1 MEAKEYWE
9 RYEKG
14 IQYNSSFKPNKDYYE
29 AIKVWN
35 DFYNG
40 DQWNGV
46 GGSSELP
53 KLVFNYTKRIID
65 FKIASVTSSDIS
77 VSVEPLR
84 NMQVTENEE
93 EIDNTDFVNNEIKN
107 IFEKWNFR
115 ILKKRAL
122 RKAGISGDMCAHIIF
137 NPNAKP
143 FRGFSPYTKGE
154 LEIELIDATNVYFGN
169 ANIKNVSKQPYI
181 IIVGRD
187 TVQNLQEEAKQ
198 FNGKKQENEIKS
210 DNDTEYQLTE
220 FADTE
225 VEPVNIEKD
234 NDGKAKYIYY
244 YYKKKVGEDFHVFVT
259 KCTKDAIIYED
270 IDTEFSD
277 YTIAFSNWYEQENTY
292 HGRGEVEGICPN
304 QIAINK
310 MFAMIVYHQMM
321 TAFPTAVYDKNVIKN
336 WNNQIGSAFGIEGS
350 GLNGR
355 SIKDVAGYLNPA
367 NMSDYIIKVIDLAI
381 QYTKDC
387 MGVSDASLGNVD
399 PKNTS
404 AILAVQK
411 STAVPLEN
419 VKDNLYDFVEQIVRI
434 MIDVMGTKYGERPV
448 VMTDEDGNRTIQSY
462 DFNKLKG
469 MDLHIGIDVGE
480 SSYYSEIAMLQ
491 TMDNLLQGQYIEF
504 IDYLERIPNEMFPKK
519 AEYIAQIKAKQQ
531 QEKEASYEKLT
542 QYMQMLPA
550 QHQKQFVETID
561 QLVSV

>member
-1 MEAKEYWE
+1 MEAKDYWE

-29 AIKVWN
+29 SIKVWN

-40 DQWNGV
+40 DQWNGI
-46 GGSSELP
+46 GGLSELP
-53 KLVFNYTKRIID
+53 KLVFNYIKRIID
-65 FKIASVTSSDIS
+65 FKIASATSSDIS
-77 VSVEPLR
+77 VNVEPLR
-84 NMQVTENEE
+84 NTPVMNGRQ
-93 EIDNTDFVNNEIKN
+93 EIDNTDFINNEIKN
-107 IFEKWNFR
+107 VFEKWNFR

-122 RKAGISGDMCAHIIF
+122 RKAGISGDMCAHITF
-137 NPNAKP
+137 NPKAKP
-143 FRGFSPYTKGE
+143 FRGFAPDVKGE
-154 LEIELIDATNVYFGN
+154 MEIELIDATNVYFGN
-169 ANIKNVSKQPYI
+169 ANIKSVSKQPYI

-198 FNGKKQENEIKS
+198 FKTQDNDIRS
-210 DNDTEYQLTE
+210 DDDTEYQLTE
-220 FADTE
+220 FANVE
-225 VEPVNIEKD
+225 VESADIEKD
-234 NDGKAKYIYY
+234 SEGKAKYIYY
-244 YYKKKVGEDFHVFVT
+244 YYKKKIGEDIHVFVT
-259 KCTKDAIIYED
+259 KCTKDAIIYQD
-270 IDTEFSD
+270 IDTEYSD
-277 YTIAFSNWYEQENTY
+277 YTVAFANWYELENTY
-292 HGRGEVEGICPN
+292 HGRGEVEGLCPN

-321 TAFPTAVYDKNVIKN
+321 TAFPTAVYDKDVIKS
-336 WNNQIGSAFGIEGS
+336 WNNQIGSAFGVS

-355 SIKDVAGYLNPA
+355 SLKDVAGYLNPA

-381 QYTKDC
+381 QYTKEC
-387 MGVSDASLGNVD
+387 MGVSDASLGNID

-448 VMTDEDGNRTIQSY
+448 VITDEDGNRTIEKY
-462 DFNKLKG
+462 DFAQLKG

-531 QEKEASYEKLT
+531 QEKEANYEQLS
-542 QYMQMLPA
+542 QYMLMLPA
-550 QHQKQFVETID
+550 QYQKPFAQIID
-561 QLVSV
+561 QLASV

>member
-1 MEAKEYWE
+1 MEAKDYWE

-84 NMQVTENEE
+84 NTPVTDDNEL

-107 IFEKWNFR
+107 VFEKWNFR

-122 RKAGISGDMCAHIIF
+122 RKAGISGDMCAHITF
-137 NPNAKP
+137 NPEAKP
-143 FRGFSPYTKGE
+143 FRGFAPDVRGE
-154 LEIELIDATNVYFGN
+154 MEIELIDATNIYFGN
-169 ANIKNVSKQPYI
+169 ANIKSVSKQPYI

-187 TVQNLQEEAKQ
+187 TIQNLQEEAKQ
-198 FNGKKQENEIKS
+198 FKTQDNDIES
-210 DNDTEYQLTE
+210 DDDTEYQLTE
-220 FADTE
+220 FANVE
-225 VEPVNIEKD
+225 VEPADIEKD

-244 YYKKKVGEDFHVFVT
+244 YYKKKVGEDIHVFVT
-259 KCTKDAIIYED
+259 KCTKDAIIYQD
-270 IDTEFSD
+270 IDTEYND
-277 YTIAFSNWYEQENTY
+277 YPVAFANWYELENTY

-321 TAFPTAVYDKNVIKN
+321 TAFPTAVYDKDVIKS
-336 WNNQIGSAFGIEGS
+336 WNNQIGTAFALS
-350 GLNGR
+350 NLNGR

-448 VMTDEDGNRTIQSY
+448 VITDEDGNRTIEKY
-462 DFNKLKG
+462 DFAQLKG

-531 QEKEASYEKLT
+531 QEKEASYEQLS
-542 QYMQMLPA
+542 QYMLMLPA
-550 QHQKQFVETID
+550 QYQKQFAQTID
-561 QLVSV
+561 QLASV

>member
-1 MEAKEYWE
+1 MEAKDYWE

-29 AIKVWN
+29 SIKVWN

-84 NMQVTENEE
+84 NTPVTYSEQ

-107 IFEKWNFR
+107 VFEKWNFR

-122 RKAGISGDMCAHIIF
+122 RKAGISGDMCAHITF
-137 NPNAKP
+137 NPEAKP
-143 FRGFSPYTKGE
+143 FRGFAPDVKGE
-154 LEIELIDATNVYFGN
+154 MEIELIDATNIYFGN
-169 ANIKNVSKQPYI
+169 ANIKSVSKQPYI

-198 FNGKKQENEIKS
+198 FKTQDNDIRS
-210 DNDTEYQLTE
+210 DDDTEYQLTE
-220 FADTE
+220 FANVE
-225 VEPVNIEKD
+225 VEPADIEKD
-234 NDGKAKYIYY
+234 SDGKAKYIYY
-244 YYKKKVGEDFHVFVT
+244 YYKKKVGEDIHVFVT
-259 KCTKDAIIYED
+259 KCTKDAIIYQD
-270 IDTEFSD
+270 IDTEYSD
-277 YTIAFSNWYEQENTY
+277 YPVAFANWYELENTY

-321 TAFPTAVYDKNVIKN
+321 TAFPTAVYDKDVIKS
-336 WNNQIGSAFGIEGS
+336 WNNEIGTAFALS
-350 GLNGR
+350 NLNGR

-448 VMTDEDGNRTIQSY
+448 VISDEDGNRTIEKY
-462 DFNKLKG
+462 DFGQLKG

-491 TMDNLLQGQYIEF
+491 TMDNLLEGQYIEF

-531 QEKEASYEKLT
+531 QEKEANYEQLS
-542 QYMQMLPA
+542 QYMLMLPA
-550 QHQKQFVETID
+550 QYQKQFAQIID

>member
-1 MEAKEYWE
+1 MEAKDYWE

-29 AIKVWN
+29 SIKVWN

-77 VSVEPLR
+77 VNVEPLR
-84 NMQVTENEE
+84 NTPVTDSEQ

-107 IFEKWNFR
+107 VFEKWNFR
-115 ILKKRAL
+115 TLKKRVL
-122 RKAGISGDMCAHIIF
+122 RKAGISGDMCAHITF
-137 NPNAKP
+137 NPEAKP
-143 FRGFSPYTKGE
+143 FRGFAPDVKGE
-154 LEIELIDATNVYFGN
+154 MEIELIDATNIYFGN
-169 ANIKNVSKQPYI
+169 ANIKSVSKQPYI

-187 TVQNLQEEAKQ
+187 TVQNLQEEAKLFKTQ
-198 FNGKKQENEIKS
+198 DNDIRS
-210 DNDTEYQLTE
+210 DDDTEYQLTE
-220 FADTE
+220 FANVE
-225 VEPVNIEKD
+225 VEPADIEKD
-234 NDGKAKYIYY
+234 SDGKAKYIYY
-244 YYKKKVGEDFHVFVT
+244 YYKKKVGEDMHVFVT
-259 KCTKDAIIYED
+259 KCTKDAIIYQD
-270 IDTEFSD
+270 IDTEYSD
-277 YTIAFSNWYEQENTY
+277 YPVAFANWYELENTY

-321 TAFPTAVYDKNVIKN
+321 TAFPTAVYDKDVIKS
-336 WNNQIGSAFGIEGS
+336 WNNQIGSAFGVS

-355 SIKDVAGYLNPA
+355 SLKDVAGYLNPA

-419 VKDNLYDFVEQIVRI
+419 VKDNLYDFIEQIVRI

-448 VMTDEDGNRTIQSY
+448 VITDEDGNRTIEKYNFGQ
-462 DFNKLKG
+462 LKG

-519 AEYIAQIKAKQQ
+519 TEYIAQIKAKQQ
-531 QEKEASYEKLT
+531 QEKEASYEQLS
-542 QYMQMLPA
+542 QYMLMLPE
-550 QHQKQFVETID
+550 QYQKQFAQAID
-561 QLVSV
+561 NLISV

>member
-1 MEAKEYWE
+1 MEAKDYWE

-29 AIKVWN
+29 SIKVWN

-46 GGSSELP
+46 GGLSELP
-53 KLVFNYTKRIID
+53 KLVFNYIKRIID
-65 FKIASVTSSDIS
+65 FKIASATSSDIS
-77 VSVEPLR
+77 VNVEPLR
-84 NMQVTENEE
+84 NTPVMNGRQ
-93 EIDNTDFVNNEIKN
+93 EIDNTDFINNEIKN
-107 IFEKWNFR
+107 VFEKWNFR

-122 RKAGISGDMCAHIIF
+122 RKAGISGDMCAHITF
-137 NPNAKP
+137 NPKAKP
-143 FRGFSPYTKGE
+143 FRGFAPNVKGE
-154 LEIELIDATNVYFGN
+154 MEIELIDATNVYFGN
-169 ANIKNVSKQPYI
+169 ANIKSVSKQPYI

-198 FNGKKQENEIKS
+198 FKTQDNDIRS
-210 DNDTEYQLTE
+210 DDDTEYQLTE
-220 FADTE
+220 FANVE
-225 VEPVNIEKD
+225 VESADIEKD
-234 NDGKAKYIYY
+234 SEGKAKYIYY
-244 YYKKKVGEDFHVFVT
+244 YYKKKVGEDIHVFVT
-259 KCTKDAIIYED
+259 KCTKDAIIYQD
-270 IDTEFSD
+270 IDTEYSD
-277 YTIAFSNWYEQENTY
+277 YTVAFANWYELENTY
-292 HGRGEVEGICPN
+292 HGRGEVEGLCPN

-321 TAFPTAVYDKNVIKN
+321 TAFPTAVYDKDVIKS
-336 WNNQIGSAFGIEGS
+336 WNNQIGSAFGVS

-355 SIKDVAGYLNPA
+355 SLKDVAGYLNPA

-381 QYTKDC
+381 QYTKEC
-387 MGVSDASLGNVD
+387 MGVSDASLGNID

-448 VMTDEDGNRTIQSY
+448 VITDEDGNRTIEKY
-462 DFNKLKG
+462 DFAQLKG

-531 QEKEASYEKLT
+531 QEKEASYEQLS
-542 QYMQMLPA
+542 QYMLMLPA
-550 QHQKQFVETID
+550 QYQKQFAQTID
-561 QLVSV
+561 QLASV

>member
-1 MEAKEYWE
+1 MEAKDYWE

-84 NMQVTENEE
+84 NTPVTDDNEL

-107 IFEKWNFR
+107 VFEKWNFR

-122 RKAGISGDMCAHIIF
+122 RKAGISGDMCAHITF
-137 NPNAKP
+137 NPEAKP
-143 FRGFSPYTKGE
+143 FRGFAPDVRGE
-154 LEIELIDATNVYFGN
+154 MEIELIDATNIYFGN
-169 ANIKNVSKQPYI
+169 ANIKSVSKQPYI

-198 FNGKKQENEIKS
+198 FKTQDNDIES
-210 DNDTEYQLTE
+210 DDDTEYQLTE
-220 FADTE
+220 FANVE
-225 VEPVNIEKD
+225 VEPADIEKD
-234 NDGKAKYIYY
+234 SDGKAKYIYY
-244 YYKKKVGEDFHVFVT
+244 YYKKKVGEDIHVFVT
-259 KCTKDAIIYED
+259 KCTKDAIIYQD
-270 IDTEFSD
+270 IDTEYSD
-277 YTIAFSNWYEQENTY
+277 YPVAFANWYELENTY

-321 TAFPTAVYDKNVIKN
+321 TAFPTAVYDKDVIKS
-336 WNNQIGSAFGIEGS
+336 WNNEIGTAFALS
-350 GLNGR
+350 NLNGR

-448 VMTDEDGNRTIQSY
+448 VITDEEDGNRTIEKY
-462 DFNKLKG
+462 DFAQLKG

-531 QEKEASYEKLT
+531 QEKEANYEQLS
-542 QYMQMLPA
+542 QYMLMLPA
-550 QHQKQFVETID
+550 QYQKQFAQIID

>member
-1 MEAKEYWE
+1 MEAKDYWE

-84 NMQVTENEE
+84 NTPVTDDNEL

-107 IFEKWNFR
+107 VFEKWNFR

-122 RKAGISGDMCAHIIF
+122 RKAGISGDMCAHITF
-137 NPNAKP
+137 NTEAKP
-143 FRGFSPYTKGE
+143 FRGFAPDVKGE
-154 LEIELIDATNVYFGN
+154 MEIELIDATNIYFGN
-169 ANIKNVSKQPYI
+169 ANIKSVSKQPYI

-187 TVQNLQEEAKQ
+187 TVQNLQEEAKRFKTQ
-198 FNGKKQENEIKS
+198 DNDIES
-210 DNDTEYQLTE
+210 DDDTEYQLTE
-220 FADTE
+220 FANVE
-225 VEPVNIEKD
+225 VEPADIEKD
-234 NDGKAKYIYY
+234 SDGKAKYIYY
-244 YYKKKVGEDFHVFVT
+244 YYKKKVGEDIHVFVT
-259 KCTKDAIIYED
+259 KCTKDAIIYQD
-270 IDTEFSD
+270 KDTEYSD
-277 YTIAFSNWYEQENTY
+277 YPVAFANWYELENTY

-321 TAFPTAVYDKNVIKN
+321 TAFPTAVYDKDVIKS
-336 WNNQIGSAFGIEGS
+336 WNNQIGTAFALS
-350 GLNGR
+350 NLNGR

-381 QYTKDC
+381 QYTKDS

-448 VMTDEDGNRTIQSY
+448 VITDEEDGNRTIEKY
-462 DFNKLKG
+462 DFAQLKG

-531 QEKEASYEKLT
+531 QEKEASYEQLS
-542 QYMQMLPA
+542 QYMLMLPA
-550 QHQKQFVETID
+550 QYQKQFAQAID
-561 QLVSV
+561 NLISV

>member
-1 MEAKEYWE
+1 MEAKDYWE

-84 NMQVTENEE
+84 NTPVTDGEQ

-107 IFEKWNFR
+107 VFEKWNFR

-122 RKAGISGDMCAHIIF
+122 RKAGISGDMCAHITF
-137 NPNAKP
+137 NTEAKP
-143 FRGFSPYTKGE
+143 FRGFAPDVRGE
-154 LEIELIDATNVYFGN
+154 MEIELIDATNIYFGN
-169 ANIKNVSKQPYI
+169 ANMKSVSKQPYI

-187 TVQNLQEEAKQ
+187 TVQNLQEEAKLFKAQ
-198 FNGKKQENEIKS
+198 DNNIRS
-210 DNDTEYQLTE
+210 DDDTEYQLTE
-220 FADTE
+220 FANVE
-225 VEPVNIEKD
+225 VESADIEKD

-244 YYKKKVGEDFHVFVT
+244 YYKKKVGEDIHVFVT
-259 KCTKDAIIYED
+259 KCTKDAIIYQD
-270 IDTEFSD
+270 IDTAYSD
-277 YTIAFSNWYEQENTY
+277 YPVAFANWYELENTY
-292 HGRGEVEGICPN
+292 HGRGEVEGLCPN

-321 TAFPTAVYDKNVIKN
+321 TAFPIAVYDKDVIKS
-336 WNNQIGSAFGIEGS
+336 WSNQIDTAFGLS
-350 GLNGR
+350 NLNGR
-355 SIKDVAGYLNPA
+355 SVKDVVGYLNPA

-381 QYTKDC
+381 QYTKEC

-448 VMTDEDGNRTIQSY
+448 VITDEDGNRTIEKY
-462 DFNKLKG
+462 DFAQLKG

-531 QEKEASYEKLT
+531 QEKEASYEQLS
-542 QYMQMLPA
+542 QYMLMLPA
-550 QHQKQFVETID
+550 QYQKQFAQTID
-561 QLVSV
+561 QLASV

>member
-1 MEAKEYWE
+1 MEAKDYWE

-29 AIKVWN
+29 SIKVWN

-77 VSVEPLR
+77 VSAEPLR
-84 NMQVTENEE
+84 NTPVTDSEQ

-107 IFEKWNFR
+107 VFEKWNFR

-122 RKAGISGDMCAHIIF
+122 RKAGISGDMCAHITF
-137 NPNAKP
+137 NPEAKP
-143 FRGFSPYTKGE
+143 FRGFAPDVKGE
-154 LEIELIDATNVYFGN
+154 MEIELIDATNIYFGN
-169 ANIKNVSKQPYI
+169 ANIKSVSKQPYI

-198 FNGKKQENEIKS
+198 FKTQDNDIRS
-210 DNDTEYQLTE
+210 DDDTEYQLTE
-220 FADTE
+220 FANVE
-225 VEPVNIEKD
+225 VEPADIEKD
-234 NDGKAKYIYY
+234 SDGKAKYIYY
-244 YYKKKVGEDFHVFVT
+244 YYKKKVGEDIHVFIT
-259 KCTKDAIIYED
+259 KCTKDAIIYQD
-270 IDTEFSD
+270 IDTGYSD
-277 YTIAFSNWYEQENTY
+277 YPVAFANWYELENTY

-321 TAFPTAVYDKNVIKN
+321 TAFPTAVYDKDVIKN
-336 WNNQIGSAFGIEGS
+336 WNNQIGTAFALS
-350 GLNGR
+350 NLNGR

-419 VKDNLYDFVEQIVRI
+419 VKDNLYDFIEQIVRI

-448 VMTDEDGNRTIQSY
+448 VISDEDGNRTIEKY
-462 DFNKLKG
+462 DFAQLKG

-531 QEKEASYEKLT
+531 QEKEASYEQLS
-542 QYMQMLPA
+542 QYMLMLPA
-550 QHQKQFVETID
+550 QYQKQFAQIID

>member
-1 MEAKEYWE
+1 MEAKDYWE

-84 NMQVTENEE
+84 NTPVTDDNEL

-107 IFEKWNFR
+107 VFEKWNFR

-122 RKAGISGDMCAHIIF
+122 RKAGISGDMCAHITF

-143 FRGFSPYTKGE
+143 FRGFAPDVKGE
-154 LEIELIDATNVYFGN
+154 IEIELIDATNIYFGN
-169 ANIKNVSKQPYI
+169 ANIKSVSKQPYI

-187 TVQNLQEEAKQ
+187 TVQNLQEEAKLFKAQ
-198 FNGKKQENEIKS
+198 DNNIRS
-210 DNDTEYQLTE
+210 DDDTEYQLTE
-220 FADTE
+220 FANVE
-225 VEPVNIEKD
+225 VESADIEKD

-244 YYKKKVGEDFHVFVT
+244 YYKKKVGEDIHVFVT
-259 KCTKDAIIYED
+259 KCTKDAIIYQD
-270 IDTEFSD
+270 IDTEYSD
-277 YTIAFSNWYEQENTY
+277 YPVAFANWYELENTY

-321 TAFPTAVYDKNVIKN
+321 TAFPTAVYDKDVIKS
-336 WNNQIGSAFGIEGS
+336 WNNQIGTAFALS
-350 GLNGR
+350 NLNGR

-448 VMTDEDGNRTIQSY
+448 VITDEDGNRTIEKY
-462 DFNKLKG
+462 DFAQLKG

-531 QEKEASYEKLT
+531 QEKEASYEQLS
-542 QYMQMLPA
+542 QYMLMLPA
-550 QHQKQFVETID
+550 QYQKQFAQTID
-561 QLVSV
+561 QLASV

>member
-1 MEAKEYWE
+1 MEAKDYWE

-14 IQYNSSFKPNKDYYE
+14 IQYNSSFKANKDYDE
-29 AIKVWN
+29 SIKVWN

-46 GGSSELP
+46 GGLSELP
-53 KLVFNYTKRIID
+53 KLVFNYIKRIID
-65 FKIASVTSSDIS
+65 FKIASATSSDIS
-77 VSVEPLR
+77 VNVEPLR
-84 NMQVTENEE
+84 NTPVMNGRQ
-93 EIDNTDFVNNEIKN
+93 EIDNTDFINNEIKN
-107 IFEKWNFR
+107 VFEKWNFR

-122 RKAGISGDMCAHIIF
+122 RKAGISGDMCAHITF
-137 NPNAKP
+137 NPKAKP
-143 FRGFSPYTKGE
+143 FRGFAPNVKGE
-154 LEIELIDATNVYFGN
+154 MEIELIDATNVYFGN
-169 ANIKNVSKQPYI
+169 ANIKSVSKQPYI

-198 FNGKKQENEIKS
+198 FKTQDNDIRS
-210 DNDTEYQLTE
+210 DDDTEYQLTE
-220 FADTE
+220 FANVE
-225 VEPVNIEKD
+225 VESADIEKD
-234 NDGKAKYIYY
+234 SEGKAKYIYY
-244 YYKKKVGEDFHVFVT
+244 YYKKKVGEDIHVFVT
-259 KCTKDAIIYED
+259 KCTKDAIIYQD
-270 IDTEFSD
+270 IDTEYSD
-277 YTIAFSNWYEQENTY
+277 YTVAFANWYELENTY
-292 HGRGEVEGICPN
+292 HGRGEVEGLCPN

-321 TAFPTAVYDKNVIKN
+321 TAFPTAVYDKDVIKS
-336 WNNQIGSAFGIEGS
+336 WNNQIGSAFGVS

-355 SIKDVAGYLNPA
+355 SLKDVAGYLNPA

-381 QYTKDC
+381 QYTKEC
-387 MGVSDASLGNVD
+387 MGVSDASLGNID

-448 VMTDEDGNRTIQSY
+448 VITDEDGNRTIEKY
-462 DFNKLKG
+462 DFAQLKG

-531 QEKEASYEKLT
+531 QEKEASYEQLS
-542 QYMQMLPA
+542 QYMLMLPA
-550 QHQKQFVETID
+550 QYQKQFAQTID
-561 QLVSV
+561 QLASV

>member
-1 MEAKEYWE
+1 MEAKDYWE

-65 FKIASVTSSDIS
+65 FKIASVTNSDIS

-84 NMQVTENEE
+84 NTPVTDDNEL

-107 IFEKWNFR
+107 VFEKWNFR

-122 RKAGISGDMCAHIIF
+122 RKAGISGDMCAHITF

-143 FRGFSPYTKGE
+143 FRGFAPDVKGE
-154 LEIELIDATNVYFGN
+154 MEIELIDATNIYFGN
-169 ANIKNVSKQPYI
+169 ANIKSVSKQPYI

-198 FNGKKQENEIKS
+198 FKTQDNDIES
-210 DNDTEYQLTE
+210 DDDTEYQLTE
-220 FADTE
+220 FANVE
-225 VEPVNIEKD
+225 VEPADIEKD

-244 YYKKKVGEDFHVFVT
+244 YYKKKVGEDIHVFVT
-259 KCTKDAIIYED
+259 KCTKDAIIYQD
-270 IDTEFSD
+270 IDTEYND
-277 YTIAFSNWYEQENTY
+277 YPVAFANWYELENTY

-321 TAFPTAVYDKNVIKN
+321 TAFPTAVYDKDVIKS
-336 WNNQIGSAFGIEGS
+336 WNNQIGTAFALS
-350 GLNGR
+350 NLNGR

-448 VMTDEDGNRTIQSY
+448 VITDEDGNRTIEKY
-462 DFNKLKG
+462 DFAQLKG

-531 QEKEASYEKLT
+531 QEKEASYEQLS
-542 QYMQMLPA
+542 QYMLMLPA
-550 QHQKQFVETID
+550 QYQKQFAQTID
-561 QLVSV
+561 QLASV

>member
-1 MEAKEYWE
+1 MEAKDYWE

-14 IQYNSSFKPNKDYYE
+14 IQYNSSFKPNKDYYQ

-84 NMQVTENEE
+84 NTPVTDSEQ

-107 IFEKWNFR
+107 VFEKWNFR

-122 RKAGISGDMCAHIIF
+122 RKAGISGDMCAHITF
-137 NPNAKP
+137 NPEAKP
-143 FRGFSPYTKGE
+143 FRGFAPDVKGE
-154 LEIELIDATNVYFGN
+154 MEIELIDATNIYFGN

-198 FNGKKQENEIKS
+198 FKTQDNDIRS
-210 DNDTEYQLTE
+210 DDDTEYQLTE
-220 FADTE
+220 FANVE
-225 VEPVNIEKD
+225 VEPADIEKD
-234 NDGKAKYIYY
+234 SDGKAKYIYY
-244 YYKKKVGEDFHVFVT
+244 YCKKKVDEDTHIFVT
-259 KCTKDAIIYED
+259 KCTKDAIIYQD
-270 IDTEFSD
+270 IDTGYSD
-277 YTIAFSNWYEQENTY
+277 YPVAFANWYELENTY

-321 TAFPTAVYDKNVIKN
+321 TAFPTAVYDKDVIKS
-336 WNNQIGSAFGIEGS
+336 WNNEIGTAFALS
-350 GLNGR
+350 NLNGR

-448 VMTDEDGNRTIQSY
+448 VITDEDGNRTIEKY
-462 DFNKLKG
+462 DFAQLKG

-531 QEKEASYEKLT
+531 QEKKASYEQLS
-542 QYMQMLPA
+542 QYMMMLPA
-550 QHQKQFVETID
+550 QYQKQFAQIID

>member
-1 MEAKEYWE
+1 MEAKDYWE

-84 NMQVTENEE
+84 NTPVTDDNEL

-107 IFEKWNFR
+107 VFEKWNFR

-122 RKAGISGDMCAHIIF
+122 RKAGISGDMCAHITF
-137 NPNAKP
+137 NPEAKP
-143 FRGFSPYTKGE
+143 FRGFAPDVRGE
-154 LEIELIDATNVYFGN
+154 MEIELIDATNIYFGN
-169 ANIKNVSKQPYI
+169 ANIKSVSKQPYI

-198 FNGKKQENEIKS
+198 FKTQDNDIES
-210 DNDTEYQLTE
+210 DDDTEYQLTE
-220 FADTE
+220 FANVE
-225 VEPVNIEKD
+225 VEPADIEKD
-234 NDGKAKYIYY
+234 SDGKAKYIYY
-244 YYKKKVGEDFHVFVT
+244 YYKKKVGEDIHVFVT
-259 KCTKDAIIYED
+259 KCTKDAIIYQD
-270 IDTEFSD
+270 IDTEYSD
-277 YTIAFSNWYEQENTY
+277 YPVAFANWYELENTY

-321 TAFPTAVYDKNVIKN
+321 TAFPTAVYDKDVIKS
-336 WNNQIGSAFGIEGS
+336 WNNEIGTVFALSN
-350 GLNGR
+350 LNGR

-448 VMTDEDGNRTIQSY
+448 VITDEEDGNRTIEKY
-462 DFNKLKG
+462 DFAQLKG

-531 QEKEASYEKLT
+531 QEKEANYEQLS
-542 QYMQMLPA
+542 QYMLMLPA
-550 QHQKQFVETID
+550 QYQKQFAQIID

>member
-1 MEAKEYWE
+1 MEAKDYWE

-40 DQWNGV
+40 DQWNGIS
-46 GGSSELP
+46 GSSELP

-84 NMQVTENEE
+84 NTPTTENEQ
-93 EIDNTDFVNNEIKN
+93 EIDNTDFVNSEIKN

-122 RKAGISGDMCAHIIF
+122 RKAGISGDMCAHITF

-143 FRGFSPYTKGE
+143 FRGFSPDIKGE
-154 LEIELIDATNVYFGN
+154 MEIELIDATNIYFGN

-187 TVQNLQEEAKQ
+187 TVKNLQEEAKQ
-198 FNGKKQENEIKS
+198 FKTDESNIES
-210 DNDTEYQLTE
+210 DDDTEYQLTE
-220 FADTE
+220 FANVE
-225 VEPVNIEKD
+225 VESADIEKD
-234 NDGKAKYIYY
+234 SDGKAKYIYY
-244 YYKKKVGEDFHVFVT
+244 YFKKNVGEDTHVFVT
-259 KCTKDAIIYED
+259 KCTKDAIIYQD
-270 IDTEFSD
+270 IDTGYSD
-277 YTIAFSNWYEQENTY
+277 YPIAFANWYELENTY

-321 TAFPTAVYDKNVIKN
+321 TAFPTAVYDKDVIKS
-336 WNNQIGSAFGIEGS
+336 WNNQIGTAFGITN
-350 GLNGR
+350 LNGR

-434 MIDVMGTKYGERPV
+434 MIDVMGSKYGSRPV
-448 VMTDEDGNRTIQSY
+448 VMSDEDGNRTIEQY
-462 DFNKLKG
+462 DFNKLKD

-531 QEKEASYEKLT
+531 QEKEVAYEQLS
-542 QYMQMLPA
+542 QYMLMLPKEY
-550 QHQKQFVETID
+550 QKQFAQIID

>member
-1 MEAKEYWE
+1 MEAKDYWE

-29 AIKVWN
+29 SIKVWN

-77 VSVEPLR
+77 VNVEPLR
-84 NMQVTENEE
+84 NTPVTDSEQ

-107 IFEKWNFR
+107 VFEKWNFR

-122 RKAGISGDMCAHIIF
+122 RKAGISGDMCAHITF
-137 NPNAKP
+137 NTEAKP
-143 FRGFSPYTKGE
+143 FRGFAPDVIGE
-154 LEIELIDATNVYFGN
+154 MEIELIDATNIYFGN
-169 ANIKNVSKQPYI
+169 ANIKSVSKQPYI

-198 FNGKKQENEIKS
+198 FKAQDNDIRS
-210 DNDTEYQLTE
+210 DDDTEYQLTE
-220 FADTE
+220 FANVE
-225 VEPVNIEKD
+225 VEPADIEKD
-234 NDGKAKYIYY
+234 SDGKAKYIYY
-244 YYKKKVGEDFHVFVT
+244 YYKKKVGEDIHVFVT
-259 KCTKDAIIYED
+259 KCTKDAIIYQD
-270 IDTEFSD
+270 IDTGYSD
-277 YTIAFSNWYEQENTY
+277 YPVAFANWYELENTY

-310 MFAMIVYHQMM
+310 MFAMIV
-321 TAFPTAVYDKNVIKN
+321 FPTAVYDKDVIKN
-336 WNNQIGSAFGIEGS
+336 WNNQIGTAFALS
-350 GLNGR
+350 NLNGR

-381 QYTKDC
+381 QYTKEC
-387 MGVSDASLGNVD
+387 MGVSDASLGNID

-434 MIDVMGTKYGERPV
+434 MIDVMGTKYGKRPV
-448 VMTDEDGNRTIQSY
+448 VITDEDRNRTMEKY
-462 DFNKLKG
+462 DFAQLKG

-531 QEKEASYEKLT
+531 QEKEASYEQLS
-542 QYMQMLPA
+542 QYMLMLPA
-550 QHQKQFVETID
+550 QYQKQFAQAID
-561 QLVSV
+561 NLISV

>member
-1 MEAKEYWE
+1 MEAKDYWE

-84 NMQVTENEE
+84 NTPVTDDNEL

-107 IFEKWNFR
+107 VFEKWNFR

-122 RKAGISGDMCAHIIF
+122 RKAGISGDMCAHITF
-137 NPNAKP
+137 NTEAKP
-143 FRGFSPYTKGE
+143 FRGFAPDVKGE
-154 LEIELIDATNVYFGN
+154 MEIELIDATNIYFGN
-169 ANIKNVSKQPYI
+169 ANIKSVSKQPYI

-198 FNGKKQENEIKS
+198 FKTQDNDIES
-210 DNDTEYQLTE
+210 DDDTEYQLTE
-220 FADTE
+220 FANVE
-225 VEPVNIEKD
+225 VEPADIEKD
-234 NDGKAKYIYY
+234 SDGKAKYIYY
-244 YYKKKVGEDFHVFVT
+244 YYKKKVGEDIHVFVT
-259 KCTKDAIIYED
+259 KCTKDAIIYQD
-270 IDTEFSD
+270 KDTEYSD
-277 YTIAFSNWYEQENTY
+277 YPVAFANWYELENTY

-310 MFAMIVYHQMM
+310 MFAMIVYHQML
-321 TAFPTAVYDKNVIKN
+321 TAFPTAVYDKDVIKS
-336 WNNQIGSAFGIEGS
+336 WNNQIGTAFALS
-350 GLNGR
+350 NLNGR

-448 VMTDEDGNRTIQSY
+448 VITDEDGNRTIEKY
-462 DFNKLKG
+462 DFAQLKG

-531 QEKEASYEKLT
+531 QEKEASYEQLS
-542 QYMQMLPA
+542 QYMLMLPA
-550 QHQKQFVETID
+550 QYQKQFAQAID
-561 QLVSV
+561 NLISV

>member
-1 MEAKEYWE
+1 MEAKDYWE

-29 AIKVWN
+29 SIKVWN

-84 NMQVTENEE
+84 NTPVTDDNEL

-107 IFEKWNFR
+107 VFEKWNFR

-122 RKAGISGDMCAHIIF
+122 RKAGISGDMCAHITF

-143 FRGFSPYTKGE
+143 FRGFAPDVRGE
-154 LEIELIDATNVYFGN
+154 MEIELIDATNVYFGN
-169 ANIKNVSKQPYI
+169 ANIKSVSKQPYI

-198 FNGKKQENEIKS
+198 FKTQDNDIRS
-210 DNDTEYQLTE
+210 DDDTEYQLTE
-220 FADTE
+220 FANVE
-225 VEPVNIEKD
+225 VEPADIEKD
-234 NDGKAKYIYY
+234 SDGKAKYIYY
-244 YYKKKVGEDFHVFVT
+244 YYKKKVGEDIHVFVT
-259 KCTKDAIIYED
+259 KCTKDAIIYQD
-270 IDTEFSD
+270 IDTEYSD
-277 YTIAFSNWYEQENTY
+277 YPVAFANWYELENTY
-292 HGRGEVEGICPN
+292 HGRGEVEGLCPN

-321 TAFPTAVYDKNVIKN
+321 TAFPIAVYDKDVIKS
-336 WNNQIGSAFGIEGS
+336 WSNQIDTAFGLS
-350 GLNGR
+350 NLNGR
-355 SIKDVAGYLNPA
+355 SVKDVVGYLNPA

-448 VMTDEDGNRTIQSY
+448 VITDEDGNRTIEKY
-462 DFNKLKG
+462 DFAQLKG

-531 QEKEASYEKLT
+531 QEKEASYEQLS
-542 QYMQMLPA
+542 QYMLMLPA
-550 QHQKQFVETID
+550 QYQKQFAQTID
-561 QLVSV
+561 QLASV

>member
-1 MEAKEYWE
+1 MEAKDYWE

-84 NMQVTENEE
+84 NTPVTDDNEL

-107 IFEKWNFR
+107 VFEKWNFR

-122 RKAGISGDMCAHIIF
+122 RKASISGDMCAHITF
-137 NPNAKP
+137 NTEAKP
-143 FRGFSPYTKGE
+143 FRGFAPDVKGE
-154 LEIELIDATNVYFGN
+154 MEIELIDATNIYFGN
-169 ANIKNVSKQPYI
+169 ANIKSVSKQPYI

-187 TVQNLQEEAKQ
+187 TVQNLQEEAKRFKTQ
-198 FNGKKQENEIKS
+198 DNDIES
-210 DNDTEYQLTE
+210 DDDTEYQLTE
-220 FADTE
+220 FANVE
-225 VEPVNIEKD
+225 VEPADIEKD
-234 NDGKAKYIYY
+234 SDGKAKYIYY
-244 YYKKKVGEDFHVFVT
+244 YYKKKVGEDIHVFVT
-259 KCTKDAIIYED
+259 KCTKDAIIYQD
-270 IDTEFSD
+270 KDTEYSD
-277 YTIAFSNWYEQENTY
+277 YPVAFSNWYEQENTY

-321 TAFPTAVYDKNVIKN
+321 TAFPTAVYDKDVIKS
-336 WNNQIGSAFGIEGS
+336 WNNQIGTAFALS
-350 GLNGR
+350 NLNGR

-419 VKDNLYDFVEQIVRI
+419 VKDNLYDFVEQIVRT

-448 VMTDEDGNRTIQSY
+448 VITDEDGNRTIEKY
-462 DFNKLKG
+462 DFAQLKG

-531 QEKEASYEKLT
+531 QEKEASYEQLSQYMMMLPT
-542 QYMQMLPA
+542 QY
-550 QHQKQFVETID
+550 QKQFAQTID
-561 QLVSV
+561 QLASV

>member
-1 MEAKEYWE
+1 MEAKDYWE

-84 NMQVTENEE
+84 NTPVTDDNEL

-107 IFEKWNFR
+107 VFEKWNFR

-122 RKAGISGDMCAHIIF
+122 RKAGISGDMCAHITF
-137 NPNAKP
+137 NTEAKP
-143 FRGFSPYTKGE
+143 FRGFAPDVKGE
-154 LEIELIDATNVYFGN
+154 MEIELIDATNIYFGN
-169 ANIKNVSKQPYI
+169 ANIKSVSKQPYI

-187 TVQNLQEEAKQ
+187 TVQNLQEEAKRFKTQ
-198 FNGKKQENEIKS
+198 DNDIES
-210 DNDTEYQLTE
+210 DDDTEYQLTE
-220 FADTE
+220 FANVE
-225 VEPVNIEKD
+225 VEPADIEKD
-234 NDGKAKYIYY
+234 SDGKAKYIYY
-244 YYKKKVGEDFHVFVT
+244 YYKKKVGEDIHVFVT
-259 KCTKDAIIYED
+259 KCTKDAIIYQD
-270 IDTEFSD
+270 IDTEYSD
-277 YTIAFSNWYEQENTY
+277 YPVAFANWYELENTY

-321 TAFPTAVYDKNVIKN
+321 TAFPTAVYDKDVIKS
-336 WNNQIGSAFGIEGS
+336 WNNQIGTAFALS
-350 GLNGR
+350 NLNGR

-448 VMTDEDGNRTIQSY
+448 VITDEEDGNRTIEKY
-462 DFNKLKG
+462 DFAQLKG

-531 QEKEASYEKLT
+531 QEKEASYEQLS
-542 QYMQMLPA
+542 QYMLMLPA
-550 QHQKQFVETID
+550 QYQKQFAQAID
-561 QLVSV
+561 NLISV

>member
-1 MEAKEYWE
+1 MEAKNYWE

-29 AIKVWN
+29 SIKVWN

-84 NMQVTENEE
+84 NTPVTDSEQ

-107 IFEKWNFR
+107 VFEKWNFR

-122 RKAGISGDMCAHIIF
+122 RKAGISGDMCAHITF
-137 NPNAKP
+137 NPEAKP
-143 FRGFSPYTKGE
+143 FRGFAPDVKGE
-154 LEIELIDATNVYFGN
+154 MEIELIDATNIYFGN
-169 ANIKNVSKQPYI
+169 ANIKSVSKQPYI

-198 FNGKKQENEIKS
+198 FKTQDNDIRS
-210 DNDTEYQLTE
+210 DDDTEYQLTE
-220 FADTE
+220 FANVE
-225 VEPVNIEKD
+225 VEPADIEKD
-234 NDGKAKYIYY
+234 SDGKAKYIYY
-244 YYKKKVGEDFHVFVT
+244 YYKKKVGEDIHVFIT
-259 KCTKDAIIYED
+259 KCTKDAIIYQD
-270 IDTEFSD
+270 IDTGYSD
-277 YTIAFSNWYEQENTY
+277 YPVAFANWYELENTY

-321 TAFPTAVYDKNVIKN
+321 TAFPTAVYDKDVIKN
-336 WNNQIGSAFGIEGS
+336 WNNQIGTAFALS
-350 GLNGR
+350 NLNGR

-419 VKDNLYDFVEQIVRI
+419 VKDNLYDFIEQIVRI

-448 VMTDEDGNRTIQSY
+448 VISDEDGNRTIEKY
-462 DFNKLKG
+462 DFAQLKG

-531 QEKEASYEKLT
+531 QEKEASYEQLS
-542 QYMQMLPA
+542 QYMLMLPA
-550 QHQKQFVETID
+550 QYQKQFAQAID
-561 QLVSV
+561 NLISV

>member
-1 MEAKEYWE
+1 MEAKDYWE

-84 NMQVTENEE
+84 NTPVTDDNEL

-107 IFEKWNFR
+107 VFEKWNFR

-122 RKAGISGDMCAHIIF
+122 RKAGISGDMCAHITF
-137 NPNAKP
+137 NTEAKP
-143 FRGFSPYTKGE
+143 FRGFAPDVKGE
-154 LEIELIDATNVYFGN
+154 MEIELIDATNIYFGN
-169 ANIKNVSKQPYI
+169 ANIKSVSKQPYI

-198 FNGKKQENEIKS
+198 FKTQDNDIES
-210 DNDTEYQLTE
+210 DDDTEYQLTE
-220 FADTE
+220 FANVE
-225 VEPVNIEKD
+225 VEPADIEKD
-234 NDGKAKYIYY
+234 SDGKAKYIYY
-244 YYKKKVGEDFHVFVT
+244 YYKKKVGEDIHVFVT
-259 KCTKDAIIYED
+259 KCTKDAIIYQD
-270 IDTEFSD
+270 KDTEYSD
-277 YTIAFSNWYEQENTY
+277 YPVAFANWYELENTY

-321 TAFPTAVYDKNVIKN
+321 TAFPTAVYDKDVIKS
-336 WNNQIGSAFGIEGS
+336 WNNQIGTAFALS
-350 GLNGR
+350 NLNGR

-448 VMTDEDGNRTIQSY
+448 VITDEDGNRTIEKY
-462 DFNKLKG
+462 DFAQLKG

-531 QEKEASYEKLT
+531 QEKEASYEQLS
-542 QYMQMLPA
+542 QYMLMLPA
-550 QHQKQFVETID
+550 QYQKQFAQAID
-561 QLVSV
+561 NLISV

>member
-1 MEAKEYWE
+1 MEAKDYWE

-14 IQYNSSFKPNKDYYE
+14 IQYNSSFKPNKDYYQ
-29 AIKVWN
+29 AVKVWN

-84 NMQVTENEE
+84 NTPVTDSEQ

-107 IFEKWNFR
+107 VFEKWNFR

-122 RKAGISGDMCAHIIF
+122 RKAGISGDMCAHITF
-137 NPNAKP
+137 NPEAKP
-143 FRGFSPYTKGE
+143 FRGFAPDVKGE
-154 LEIELIDATNVYFGN
+154 MEIELIDATNIYFGN

-187 TVQNLQEEAKQ
+187 TVQNLQEEAKL
-198 FNGKKQENEIKS
+198 FKS
-210 DNDTEYQLTE
+210 QDNDIRSDDDTEYQLTE
-220 FADTE
+220 FANVE
-225 VEPVNIEKD
+225 VEPADIEKD
-234 NDGKAKYIYY
+234 SDGKAKYIYY
-244 YYKKKVGEDFHVFVT
+244 YCKKKVGEDMRIFVT
-259 KCTKDAIIYED
+259 KCTKDAIIYQD
-270 IDTEFSD
+270 IDTGYSD
-277 YTIAFSNWYEQENTY
+277 YPVAFANWYELENTY

-321 TAFPTAVYDKNVIKN
+321 TAFPTAVYDKDVIKS
-336 WNNQIGSAFGIEGS
+336 WNNEIGTAFALS
-350 GLNGR
+350 NLNGR

-434 MIDVMGTKYGERPV
+434 MIDVMGTRYGERPV
-448 VMTDEDGNRTIQSY
+448 VITDEDGNRTIEKY
-462 DFNKLKG
+462 DFAQLKG

-531 QEKEASYEKLT
+531 QEKEASYEQLS
-542 QYMQMLPA
+542 QYMMMLPA
-550 QHQKQFVETID
+550 QYQKQFAQIID

>member
-1 MEAKEYWE
+1 MEAKDYWE

-29 AIKVWN
+29 SVKVWN

-84 NMQVTENEE
+84 NTPVTDSEQ

-107 IFEKWNFR
+107 VFEKWNFR

-122 RKAGISGDMCAHIIF
+122 RKAGISGDMCAHITF
-137 NPNAKP
+137 NPEAKP
-143 FRGFSPYTKGE
+143 FRGFAPDVKGE
-154 LEIELIDATNVYFGN
+154 MEIELIDATNIYFGN
-169 ANIKNVSKQPYI
+169 ANIKSVSKQPYI

-198 FNGKKQENEIKS
+198 FKTQDNDIRS
-210 DNDTEYQLTE
+210 DDDTEYQLTE
-220 FADTE
+220 FANVE
-225 VEPVNIEKD
+225 VEPADIEKD
-234 NDGKAKYIYY
+234 SDGKAKYIYY
-244 YYKKKVGEDFHVFVT
+244 YYKKKVGEDIHVFVT
-259 KCTKDAIIYED
+259 KCTKDAIIYQD
-270 IDTEFSD
+270 IDTEYSD
-277 YTIAFSNWYEQENTY
+277 YPVAFANWYELENTY

-321 TAFPTAVYDKNVIKN
+321 TAFPTAVYDKDVIKS
-336 WNNQIGSAFGIEGS
+336 WNNEIGTAFALS
-350 GLNGR
+350 NLNGR

-448 VMTDEDGNRTIQSY
+448 VISDEDGNRTIEKY
-462 DFNKLKG
+462 DFGQLKG

-491 TMDNLLQGQYIEF
+491 TMDNLLEGQYIEF

-531 QEKEASYEKLT
+531 QEKEANYEQLS
-542 QYMQMLPA
+542 QYMLMLPA
-550 QHQKQFVETID
+550 QYQKQFAQIID

>member
-1 MEAKEYWE
+1 MEAKNYWE

-29 AIKVWN
+29 SIKVWN

-84 NMQVTENEE
+84 NTPVTDSEQ

-107 IFEKWNFR
+107 VFEKWNFR

-122 RKAGISGDMCAHIIF
+122 RKAGISGDMCAHITF
-137 NPNAKP
+137 NPEAKP
-143 FRGFSPYTKGE
+143 FRGFAPDVKGE
-154 LEIELIDATNVYFGN
+154 MEIELIDATNIYFGN
-169 ANIKNVSKQPYI
+169 ANIKSVSKQPYI

-198 FNGKKQENEIKS
+198 FKTQDNDIRS
-210 DNDTEYQLTE
+210 DDDTEYQLTE
-220 FADTE
+220 FANVE
-225 VEPVNIEKD
+225 VEPADIEKD
-234 NDGKAKYIYY
+234 SDGKAKYIYY
-244 YYKKKVGEDFHVFVT
+244 YYKKKVGEDIHVFVT
-259 KCTKDAIIYED
+259 KCTKDAIIYQD
-270 IDTEFSD
+270 IDTGYSD
-277 YTIAFSNWYEQENTY
+277 YPVAFANWYELENTY

-321 TAFPTAVYDKNVIKN
+321 TAFPTAVYDKDVIKN
-336 WNNQIGSAFGIEGS
+336 WNNQIGTAFALS
-350 GLNGR
+350 NLNGR

-448 VMTDEDGNRTIQSY
+448 VISDEDRNRTIEKY
-462 DFNKLKG
+462 DFAQLKG

-504 IDYLERIPNEMFPKK
+504 IDYLDRIPNEMFPKK

-531 QEKEASYEKLT
+531 QEKEASYEQLS
-542 QYMQMLPA
+542 QYMLMLPA
-550 QHQKQFVETID
+550 QYQKQFAQIID

>member
-1 MEAKEYWE
+1 MEAKDYWE

-14 IQYNSSFKPNKDYYE
+14 IQYNSSFKSNKDYYQ

-77 VSVEPLR
+77 VSVEPLK
-84 NMQVTENEE
+84 NTPVTDNEL
-93 EIDNTDFVNNEIKN
+93 EIDNIDFVNNEIKN
-107 IFEKWNFR
+107 VFEKWNFR
-115 ILKKRAL
+115 VLKKRAL
-122 RKAGISGDMCAHIIF
+122 RKAGISGDMCAHITF
-137 NPNAKP
+137 NPEAKP
-143 FRGFSPYTKGE
+143 FRGFAPDVKGE
-154 LEIELIDATNVYFGN
+154 MEIELIDATNIYFGN
-169 ANIKNVSKQPYI
+169 ANIKSVSKQPYI

-187 TVQNLQEEAKQ
+187 TVQNLQEEAKM
-198 FNGKKQENEIKS
+198 FKTKGDNIRS
-210 DNDTEYQLTE
+210 DDDTEYQLTD
-220 FADTE
+220 FAETE
-225 VEPVNIEKD
+225 VEGVDIEKES
-234 NDGKAKYIYY
+234 DGKAKYIYY
-244 YYKKKVGEDFHVFVT
+244 YTKKKVNEDTHVFVT
-259 KCTKDAIIYED
+259 KCTKDTIIYEN
-270 IDTEFSD
+270 IDTEYSD
-277 YTIAFSNWYEQENTY
+277 YPVAFANWNELENTY

-321 TAFPTAVYDKNVIKN
+321 TAFPTAVYDKDVLKS
-336 WNNQIGSAFGIEGS
+336 WNNQIGSAFGVS

-355 SIKDVAGYLNPA
+355 SLKDVAGYLNPA

-419 VKDNLYDFVEQIVRI
+419 IKDNLYDFVEQIVRI

-448 VMTDEDGNRTIQSY
+448 VITDEEGNRTIEKY
-462 DFNKLKG
+462 DFSQLKG

-519 AEYIAQIKAKQQ
+519 AEYIAQIKKKQQ
-531 QEKEASYEKLT
+531 QEKEVAYEQLS
-542 QYMQMLPA
+542 QYMQMLPQEYRQQFA
-550 QHQKQFVETID
+550 QTID
-561 QLVSV
+561 SITSV

>member
-1 MEAKEYWE
+1 MEAKDYWE

-84 NMQVTENEE
+84 NTPVTDDNEL

-107 IFEKWNFR
+107 VFEKWNFR

-122 RKAGISGDMCAHIIF
+122 RKAGISGDMCAHITF
-137 NPNAKP
+137 NTEAKP
-143 FRGFSPYTKGE
+143 FRGFAPDVKGE
-154 LEIELIDATNVYFGN
+154 MEIELIDATNIYFGN
-169 ANIKNVSKQPYI
+169 ANIKSVSKQPYI

-187 TVQNLQEEAKQ
+187 TVQNLKEEAKQ
-198 FNGKKQENEIKS
+198 FKTQDNDIES
-210 DNDTEYQLTE
+210 DDDTEYQLTE
-220 FADTE
+220 FANVE
-225 VEPVNIEKD
+225 VESADIEKD
-234 NDGKAKYIYY
+234 SDGKAKYIYY
-244 YYKKKVGEDFHVFVT
+244 YYKKKVGEDIHVFVT
-259 KCTKDAIIYED
+259 KCTKDAIIYQD
-270 IDTEFSD
+270 KDTEYSD
-277 YTIAFSNWYEQENTY
+277 YPVAFANWYELENTY
-292 HGRGEVEGICPN
+292 HGRGEVEGLCPN

-310 MFAMIVYHQMM
+310 MFAMIVYHQML
-321 TAFPTAVYDKNVIKN
+321 TAFPTAVYDKDVIKS
-336 WNNQIGSAFGIEGS
+336 WNNQIGTAFALS
-350 GLNGR
+350 NLNGR

-448 VMTDEDGNRTIQSY
+448 VITDEDGNRTIEKY
-462 DFNKLKG
+462 DFAQLKG

-531 QEKEASYEKLT
+531 QEKEASYEQLS
-542 QYMQMLPA
+542 QYMLMLPA
-550 QHQKQFVETID
+550 QYQKQFAQTID
-561 QLVSV
+561 QLASV

>member
-1 MEAKEYWE
+1 MEAKDYWE

-84 NMQVTENEE
+84 NTPVTDDNEL

-107 IFEKWNFR
+107 VFEKWNFR

-122 RKAGISGDMCAHIIF
+122 RKAGISGDMCAHITF
-137 NPNAKP
+137 NTEAKP
-143 FRGFSPYTKGE
+143 FRGFAPDVKGE
-154 LEIELIDATNVYFGN
+154 MEIELIDATNIYFGN
-169 ANIKNVSKQPYI
+169 ASIKSVSKQPYI

-187 TVQNLQEEAKQ
+187 TVQNLQEEAKRFKTQ
-198 FNGKKQENEIKS
+198 DNDIES
-210 DNDTEYQLTE
+210 DDDTEYQLTE
-220 FADTE
+220 FANVE
-225 VEPVNIEKD
+225 VEPADIEKD
-234 NDGKAKYIYY
+234 SDGKAKYIYY
-244 YYKKKVGEDFHVFVT
+244 YYKKKVGEDIHVFVT
-259 KCTKDAIIYED
+259 KCTKDAIIYQD
-270 IDTEFSD
+270 IDTEYSD
-277 YTIAFSNWYEQENTY
+277 YPVAFANWYELENTY

-321 TAFPTAVYDKNVIKN
+321 TAFPTAVYDKDVIKS
-336 WNNQIGSAFGIEGS
+336 WNNQIGTAFALS
-350 GLNGR
+350 NLNGR

-448 VMTDEDGNRTIQSY
+448 VITDEEDGNRTIEKY
-462 DFNKLKG
+462 DFAQLKG

-531 QEKEASYEKLT
+531 QEKEASYEQLS
-542 QYMQMLPA
+542 QYMLMLPA
-550 QHQKQFVETID
+550 QYQKQFAQAID
-561 QLVSV
+561 NLISV

>member
-1 MEAKEYWE
+1 MEAKDYWE

-84 NMQVTENEE
+84 NTPVTDDNEL

-107 IFEKWNFR
+107 VFEKWNFR

-122 RKAGISGDMCAHIIF
+122 RKAGISGDMCAHITF
-137 NPNAKP
+137 NPEAKP
-143 FRGFSPYTKGE
+143 FRGFAPDVRGE
-154 LEIELIDATNVYFGN
+154 MEIELIDATNIYFGN
-169 ANIKNVSKQPYI
+169 ANIKSVSKQPYI

-198 FNGKKQENEIKS
+198 FKTQDNDIES
-210 DNDTEYQLTE
+210 DDDTEYQLTE
-220 FADTE
+220 FANVE
-225 VEPVNIEKD
+225 VEPADIEKD
-234 NDGKAKYIYY
+234 SDGKAKYIYY
-244 YYKKKVGEDFHVFVT
+244 YYKKKVGEDIHVFVT
-259 KCTKDAIIYED
+259 KCTKDAIIYQD
-270 IDTEFSD
+270 IDTEYSD
-277 YTIAFSNWYEQENTY
+277 YPVAFANWYELENTY

-321 TAFPTAVYDKNVIKN
+321 TAFPTAVYDKDVIKS
-336 WNNQIGSAFGIEGS
+336 WNNQIGTAFALS
-350 GLNGR
+350 NLNGR

-448 VMTDEDGNRTIQSY
+448 VITDEDGNRTIEKY
-462 DFNKLKG
+462 DFAQLKG

-531 QEKEASYEKLT
+531 QEKEASYEQLS
-542 QYMQMLPA
+542 QYMLMLPA
-550 QHQKQFVETID
+550 QYQKQFAQTID
-561 QLVSV
+561 QLASV

>member
-1 MEAKEYWE
+1 VEAKDYWE

-29 AIKVWN
+29 SIKVWN

-77 VSVEPLR
+77 VSAEPLR
-84 NMQVTENEE
+84 NTPVTDSEQ

-107 IFEKWNFR
+107 VFEKWNFR

-122 RKAGISGDMCAHIIF
+122 RKAGISGDMCAHITF
-137 NPNAKP
+137 NPEAKP
-143 FRGFSPYTKGE
+143 FRGFAPDVKGE
-154 LEIELIDATNVYFGN
+154 MEIELIDATNIYFGN
-169 ANIKNVSKQPYI
+169 ANIKSVSKQPYI

-198 FNGKKQENEIKS
+198 FKTQDNDIRS
-210 DNDTEYQLTE
+210 DDDTEYQLTE
-220 FADTE
+220 FANVE
-225 VEPVNIEKD
+225 VEPADIEKD
-234 NDGKAKYIYY
+234 SDGKAKYIYY
-244 YYKKKVGEDFHVFVT
+244 YYKKKVGEDIHVFIT
-259 KCTKDAIIYED
+259 KCTKDAIIYQD
-270 IDTEFSD
+270 IDTGYSD
-277 YTIAFSNWYEQENTY
+277 YPVAFANWYELENTY

-321 TAFPTAVYDKNVIKN
+321 TAFPTAVYDKDVIKN
-336 WNNQIGSAFGIEGS
+336 WNNQIGTAFALS
-350 GLNGR
+350 NLNGR

-419 VKDNLYDFVEQIVRI
+419 VKDNLYDFIEQIVRI

-448 VMTDEDGNRTIQSY
+448 VISDEDGNRTIEKY
-462 DFNKLKG
+462 DFAQLKG

-531 QEKEASYEKLT
+531 QEKEASYEQLS
-542 QYMQMLPA
+542 QYMLMLPA
-550 QHQKQFVETID
+550 QYQKQFAQIID

>member
-1 MEAKEYWE
+1 MEAKDYWE

-84 NMQVTENEE
+84 NTPVTDDNEL

-107 IFEKWNFR
+107 VFEKWNFR

-122 RKAGISGDMCAHIIF
+122 RKAGISGDMCAHITF
-137 NPNAKP
+137 NPEAKP
-143 FRGFSPYTKGE
+143 FRGFAPDVRGE
-154 LEIELIDATNVYFGN
+154 MEIELIDATNIYFGN
-169 ANIKNVSKQPYI
+169 ANIKSVSKQPYI

-198 FNGKKQENEIKS
+198 FKTQDNDIES
-210 DNDTEYQLTE
+210 DDDTEYQLTE
-220 FADTE
+220 FANVE
-225 VEPVNIEKD
+225 VEPADIEKD
-234 NDGKAKYIYY
+234 SDGKAKYIYY
-244 YYKKKVGEDFHVFVT
+244 YYKKKVGEDIHVFVT
-259 KCTKDAIIYED
+259 KCTKDAIIYQD
-270 IDTEFSD
+270 IDTEYSD
-277 YTIAFSNWYEQENTY
+277 YPVAFANWYELENTY

-310 MFAMIVYHQMM
+310 MFAMIVYHQML
-321 TAFPTAVYDKNVIKN
+321 TAFPTAVYDKDVIKS
-336 WNNQIGSAFGIEGS
+336 WNNQIGTAFALS
-350 GLNGR
+350 NLNGR

-448 VMTDEDGNRTIQSY
+448 VITDEEDGNRTIEKYNFGQ
-462 DFNKLKG
+462 LKG

-491 TMDNLLQGQYIEF
+491 TMDNLLQEQYIEF

-519 AEYIAQIKAKQQ
+519 AEYIAKIKEKQQ
-531 QEKEASYEKLT
+531 MEKETAYEQLS

-550 QHQKQFVETID
+550 QYQKQFAETID
-561 QLVSV
+561 QLTSV

>member
-1 MEAKEYWE
+1 MEAKDYWE

-46 GGSSELP
+46 DGSSELP

-84 NMQVTENEE
+84 NTPVTDSEQ

-107 IFEKWNFR
+107 VFEKWNFR

-122 RKAGISGDMCAHIIF
+122 RKAGISGDMCAHITF
-137 NPNAKP
+137 NTEAKP
-143 FRGFSPYTKGE
+143 FRGFAPDVKGE
-154 LEIELIDATNVYFGN
+154 MEIELIDATNIYFGN
-169 ANIKNVSKQPYI
+169 ANIKSVSKQPYI

-187 TVQNLQEEAKQ
+187 TIQNLQEEAKQ
-198 FNGKKQENEIKS
+198 FKTQDNDIES
-210 DNDTEYQLTE
+210 DDDTEYQLTE
-220 FADTE
+220 FANVE
-225 VEPVNIEKD
+225 VEPADIEKD

-244 YYKKKVGEDFHVFVT
+244 YYKKKVGEDIHVFVT
-259 KCTKDAIIYED
+259 KCTKDAIIYQD
-270 IDTEFSD
+270 IDTEYND
-277 YTIAFSNWYEQENTY
+277 YPVAFANWYELENTY
-292 HGRGEVEGICPN
+292 HGRGEVEGICHN

-321 TAFPTAVYDKNVIKN
+321 TAFPTAVYDKDVIKS
-336 WNNQIGSAFGIEGS
+336 WNNQIGTAFALS
-350 GLNGR
+350 NLNGR

-448 VMTDEDGNRTIQSY
+448 VITDEDGNRTIEKY
-462 DFNKLKG
+462 DFAQLKG

-531 QEKEASYEKLT
+531 QEKEASYEQLS
-542 QYMQMLPA
+542 QYMLMLPA
-550 QHQKQFVETID
+550 QYQKQFAQTID
-561 QLVSV
+561 QLASV

>member
-1 MEAKEYWE
+1 MEAKDYWE

-14 IQYNSSFKPNKDYYE
+14 IQYNSSFKPNKDYYQ
-29 AIKVWN
+29 AVKVWN

-84 NMQVTENEE
+84 NTPVTDSEQ

-107 IFEKWNFR
+107 VFEKWNFR

-122 RKAGISGDMCAHIIF
+122 RKAGISGDMCAHITF
-137 NPNAKP
+137 NPEAKP
-143 FRGFSPYTKGE
+143 FRGFAPDVKGE
-154 LEIELIDATNVYFGN
+154 MEIELIDATNIYFGN

-187 TVQNLQEEAKQ
+187 TVQNLQEEAKL
-198 FNGKKQENEIKS
+198 FKS
-210 DNDTEYQLTE
+210 QDNDIRSDDDTEYQLTE
-220 FADTE
+220 FANVE
-225 VEPVNIEKD
+225 VEPADIEKD
-234 NDGKAKYIYY
+234 SDGKAKYIYY
-244 YYKKKVGEDFHVFVT
+244 YCKKKVGEDMRIFVT
-259 KCTKDAIIYED
+259 KCTKDAIIYQD
-270 IDTEFSD
+270 IDTGYSD
-277 YTIAFSNWYEQENTY
+277 YPVAFANWYELENTY

-321 TAFPTAVYDKNVIKN
+321 TAFPTAVYDKDVIKS
-336 WNNQIGSAFGIEGS
+336 WNNEIGTAFALS
-350 GLNGR
+350 NLNGR

-448 VMTDEDGNRTIQSY
+448 VITDEDGNRTIEKY
-462 DFNKLKG
+462 DFAQLKG

-531 QEKEASYEKLT
+531 QEKKASYEQLS
-542 QYMQMLPA
+542 QYMMMLPA
-550 QHQKQFVETID
+550 QYQKQFAQIID